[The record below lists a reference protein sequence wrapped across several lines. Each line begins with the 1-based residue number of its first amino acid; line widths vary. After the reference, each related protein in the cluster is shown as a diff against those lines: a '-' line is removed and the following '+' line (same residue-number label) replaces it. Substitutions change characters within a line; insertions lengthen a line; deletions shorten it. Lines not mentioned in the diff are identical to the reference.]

1 MSGTLNLRK
10 RRGVGSGQHCS
21 APAGADEIDAA
32 KMLKA
37 RETQRFLIALAQLVK
52 ALASGCGFWRAVKAT
67 RDEVISY
74 VKDLQR

>member
-1 MSGTLNLRK
+1 
-10 RRGVGSGQHCS
+10 
-21 APAGADEIDAA
+21 
-32 KMLKA
+32 
-37 RETQRFLIALAQLVK
+37 VK